1 MFSELTLVGSQPL
14 ATPAPGE
21 PDGLF
26 WILRAPTPLIQYYDK
41 KQKGLCELRPDRV
54 T

>member
-21 PDGLF
+21 PDGLL
-26 WILRAPTPLIQYYDK
+26 WRAPTPLIQYYDK
-41 KQKGLCELRPDRV
+41 KQKGYL
-54 T
+54 